1 MIIKMCFRKS
11 CASVVSSDTS
21 FMFYAVYRRKER
33 GAECQLSE
41 VCPNL
46 DDFACYSKILSMDE
60 KLLFIT

>member
-1 MIIKMCFRKS
+1 MILWCPVM
-11 CASVVSSDTS
+11 VLY
-21 FMFYAVYRRKER
+21 FYAVYRWKER

-60 KLLFIT
+60 KLLFIS